1 MLAID
6 TLDVTIGSVLKGKR
20 MYDRKQLD
28 EPTSSAV
35 HFYHFSDE
43 AENHLHQGLH
53 QQIPQSSLRR
63 GEGSSGGLDKGTQ
76 SVLLFLCLM
85 DTLLVIKHTVPNAT
99 LISQVL

>member
-1 MLAID
+1 
-6 TLDVTIGSVLKGKR
+6 

-28 EPTSSAV
+28 EPISSAV

-63 GEGSSGGLDKGTQ
+63 GEGSSGGLDKGTRWAV
-76 SVLLFLCLM
+76 SPVVFM
-85 DTLLVIKHTVPNAT
+85 FNGYA
-99 LISQVL
+99 SSY